1 MIKTC
6 KSLITATTVLLLFEL
21 AESGVCP
28 PCYRDQAVLQGHGSV
43 SSTDNRRKLIIAND
57 VPGTNNSKVTSG
69 IDGAAQKWNDAR
81 DTTSDPPNSYTTPYF
96 FQSGSYEDADFRVV
110 ATSSTSG
117 PPAVIVLD
125 TYPHEIRI
133 RSDVL
138 ANLSATDLAAMIA
151 HEVGHRIGLANWN
164 EEPSCPNVGAT
175 IMNGSNPL
183 NGHRMVTTEVKPMDV
198 YQVNR
203 AFDDSTNMTHCQVDA
218 PTTAGLPDCT
228 DVDGDGFCL
237 GDDCDDGLYDPT
249 NTCSGATPTP
259 TPEPECAQLGLPC
272 GSGGCCN
279 PNENWCNGN
288 TGVCTDCPGQLVDG
302 ICTQTPIVID
312 VFGNGF
318 GLTNL
323 ANGVLFDLNADG
335 VVEHLSW
342 TSAESDDAWLAL
354 DRNGNG
360 TIDNG
365 EELFGEFTPQPEPPS
380 GERKNGF
387 IALAEYDNP
396 ATGGNN
402 DGVINSA
409 DAVFSSLLLWQ
420 DVNHN
425 GTSESSELK
434 TLASVGLTLI
444 ELDYKTS
451 RRADEYGNQFRYRA
465 RVKDTQGAQ
474 LGRWAW
480 DVLLVSAP

>member
-1 MIKTC
+1 M
-6 KSLITATTVLLLFEL
+6 
-21 AESGVCP
+21 
-28 PCYRDQAVLQGHGSV
+28 QGHGPASQ
-43 SSTDNRRKLIIAND
+43 SDNRRQVIIAND
-57 VPGTNNSKVTSG
+57 VPGANNNKVTDG
-69 IDGAAQKWNDAR
+69 ITGAAQKWNNAR
-81 DTTSDPPNSYTTPYF
+81 DTTSNPPNSYTTPYF
-96 FQSGSYEDADFRVV
+96 FESGSFEQADLRVV
-110 ATSSTSG
+110 AGPNSG
-117 PPAVIVLD
+117 PPAVIDLEH
-125 TYPHEIRI
+125 YPHQIKI

-138 ANLSATDLAAMIA
+138 TNLSAADLAAMIA
-151 HEVGHRIGLANWN
+151 HELGHRIGLANWD
-164 EEPSCPNVGAT
+164 EEPNCPGVGAT

-183 NGHRMVTTEVKPMDV
+183 NDQRMVTTEVTSRDV

-218 PTTAGLPDCT
+218 PTTAGVPECT
-228 DVDGDGFCL
+228 DADGDAICAVN
-237 GDDCDDGLYDPT
+237 DCNDGLWDPT
-249 NTCSGATPTP
+249 NTCSGTPTP
-259 TPEPECAQLGLPC
+259 TPEPECTQLGLPC

-288 TGVCTDCPGQLVDG
+288 TGLCTDCPGQLVDG

-312 VFGNGF
+312 VLGNGF
-318 GLTNL
+318 SLTNL
-323 ANGVLFDLNADG
+323 ANGVIFDLNADG

-387 IALAEYDNP
+387 IALAEYDDP
-396 ATGGNN
+396 ATGGNS
-402 DGVINSA
+402 DGVIDSA
-409 DAVFSSLLLWQ
+409 DAVFSSLRLWQ

-425 GTSESSELK
+425 GISESSELK
-434 TLASVGLTLI
+434 TLTAVGLVLI

-451 RRADEYGNQFRYRA
+451 RRTDAYGNQFRYRA
-465 RVKDTQGAQ
+465 KVKDGQGAQ